1 MKLYHA
7 TKRAN
12 VNAIE
17 SFDTP
22 KLAPGNQ
29 QDLHYTNADE
39 TLQGQEVCGI
49 FGFTDI
55 EDAKDFGYNNGG
67 DFVIYAFEADG
78 EVIDDPEYA
87 DDTDF
92 LKGKAKFLVTEDYVD
107 AVRVFDSDDLRED
120 CE

>member
-7 TKRAN
+7 TKREN
-12 VNAIE
+12 QRLIE
-17 SFDTP
+17 SYETP

-29 QDLHYTNADE
+29 VDLKYTNADD
-39 TLQGQEVCGI
+39 TLQGQDVCGI

-67 DFVIYAFEADG
+67 DFVIYAFDVTG

-87 DDTDF
+87 DDPDS
-92 LKGKAKFLVTEDYVD
+92 LKGEAKFMVTEDSVD
-107 AVRVFDSDDLRED
+107 AVIAFDSQD